1 MEQRATELADRAARL
16 SGRLRGL
23 YQAEKQLKESRQAE
37 VGRHAGGGEG
47 QVVNQRLHCQQH

>member
-37 VGRHAGGGEG
+37 VGRRGGSSIHAGRM
-47 QVVNQRLHCQQH
+47 QLL